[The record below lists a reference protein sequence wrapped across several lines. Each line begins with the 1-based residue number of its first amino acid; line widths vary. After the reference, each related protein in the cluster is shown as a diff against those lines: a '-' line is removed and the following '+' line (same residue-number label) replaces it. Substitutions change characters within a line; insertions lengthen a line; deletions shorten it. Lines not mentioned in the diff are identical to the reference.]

1 MQLQPDEEPE
11 TIVDNEDDF
20 DYESVGEDERYWIV
34 LSVLIKMK
42 ARLILSKTFA
52 SNYSWVWAMSTNNIE

>member
-1 MQLQPDEEPE
+1 MQPDEEPE
-11 TIVDNEDDF
+11 TVVDNEDDF
-20 DYESVGEDERYWIV
+20 DYESDGEDERYWVV

-52 SNYSWVWAMSTNNIE
+52 SNYSCVWAMSTNNIE